1 MRVPT
6 VASTRALTKGAQPRG
21 QTSRLGGGRRAPRRR
36 PDEAGRGRTNV
47 QDLVPPAKSAAG
59 SMSTR
64 KRVITASTPKR
75 GKPEHKYDA

>member
-1 MRVPT
+1 MRAKFQARRQVT
-6 VASTRALTKGAQPRG
+6 GA
-21 QTSRLGGGRRAPRRR
+21 APS
-36 PDEAGRGRTNV
+36 PGRGRTNV

-64 KRVITASTPKR
+64 KRVKTASTPKR